1 MLALGTVLLVRV
13 LARSTMA
20 FGQKCGAGNCWG
32 YRLEQYRVSNQ
43 TGLAITG
50 SWGMRL
56 EYSLAKMLVESVSED
71 RWLAGDRAIYLNFR
85 FEAGRRSQRD
95 GHASPGH
102 LRFSSGANSA
112 SIPPRS
118 FGRAPDYRNADPAR
132 NWLTDAEFQSAI
144 TRLEQ

>member
-1 MLALGTVLLVRV
+1 
-13 LARSTMA
+13 
-20 FGQKCGAGNCWG
+20 
-32 YRLEQYRVSNQ
+32 
-43 TGLAITG
+43 
-50 SWGMRL
+50 MRL

-95 GHASPGH
+95 GHASPDH
-102 LRFSSGANSA
+102 LRFSARPTNITS
-112 SIPPRS
+112 PLRLW
-118 FGRAPDYRNADPAR
+118 RAPDYQNADPAR